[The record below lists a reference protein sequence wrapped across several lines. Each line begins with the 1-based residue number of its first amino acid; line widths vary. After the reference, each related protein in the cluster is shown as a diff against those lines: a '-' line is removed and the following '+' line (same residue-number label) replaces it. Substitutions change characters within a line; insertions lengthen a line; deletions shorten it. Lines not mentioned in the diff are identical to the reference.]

1 MREVLDP
8 LESPRYIVVRKQ
20 RTLWWNRIDY
30 HAVPAI
36 LAQNKEMA
44 ELFLA
49 CWEKHLG
56 KAELV
61 YTRTPEGRQVL
72 LQARAKAMS
81 AQFVSKSEQISV
93 WK

>member
-1 MREVLDP
+1 M
-8 LESPRYIVVRKQ
+8 
-20 RTLWWNRIDY
+20 DY

-36 LAQNKEMA
+36 LAQNKETA
-44 ELFLA
+44 ELFLI
-49 CWEKHLG
+49 CWEKHLD

-61 YTRTPEGRQVL
+61 YTRTPEGRKIL

-81 AQFVSKSEQISV
+81 AQFLSKPEQISV